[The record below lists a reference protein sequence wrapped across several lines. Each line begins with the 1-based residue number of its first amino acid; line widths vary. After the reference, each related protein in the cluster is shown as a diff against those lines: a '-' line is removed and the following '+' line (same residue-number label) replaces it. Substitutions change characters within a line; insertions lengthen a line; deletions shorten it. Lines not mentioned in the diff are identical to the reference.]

1 MGSGASKN
9 TDNAADDKI
18 RQLPGSAHPPKS
30 TLNSSLKQ
38 TSNSANDSR
47 AVTVSHKSANDRH
60 NVTGSPNNNTHVSEL
75 KNGGPEHAHGE
86 NGHVIR
92 PKSRLQSARRMKR

>member
-30 TLNSSLKQ
+30 TLRSSLKQ
-38 TSNSANDSR
+38 TSN
-47 AVTVSHKSANDRH
+47 SANDRH
-60 NVTGSPNNNTHVSEL
+60 NVTGSPNNNTHVSDL